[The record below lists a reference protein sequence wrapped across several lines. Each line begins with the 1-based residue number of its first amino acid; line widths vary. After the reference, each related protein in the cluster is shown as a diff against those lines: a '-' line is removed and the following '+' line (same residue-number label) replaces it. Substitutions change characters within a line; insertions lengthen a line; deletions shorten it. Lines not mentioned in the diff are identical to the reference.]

1 MARNPYQI
9 LGIDVDASLTE
20 AREAYHRLVELF
32 HPDRLQGLRGDVQA
46 EAEKRL
52 REATDAIK
60 SIQGRF
66 GRPIVSPGH
75 EAAKRQAWVGE
86 PASPV
91 VATRPDRGP
100 NPMAPSD
107 EAERRAARVYEI
119 ELREV
124 DGDALRVRWHGAH
137 AAAVLAALRH
147 AHRVDGPIRQI
158 DWGGYEVVLDGAAAR
173 RLLCSVDAPNG
184 WHDEPAELLGA
195 SDHLLPV
202 RQGGPHHAVIELGVV
217 LDQLQDSSHYTVVAE
232 VY

>member
-1 MARNPYQI
+1 VARDPYQI
-9 LGIDVDASLTE
+9 LGIDVGASLSE

-52 REATDAIK
+52 REATSAIK

-66 GRPIVSPGH
+66 GRPLVSPGH
-75 EAAKRQAWVGE
+75 EAAKHQQWVGE
-86 PASPV
+86 PVPPV
-91 VATRPDRGP
+91 VATQPDRGP
-100 NPMAPSD
+100 NPLAPSD
-107 EAERRAARVYEI
+107 EAERRAARVYEV

-124 DGDALRVRWHGAH
+124 EGGALRVRWHGAH

-173 RLLCSVDAPNG
+173 RLLCSVDAPRG
-184 WHDEPAELLGA
+184 WHEEPAELLGA
-195 SDHLLPV
+195 SDHQLPV
-202 RQGGPHHAVIELGVV
+202 RQGGPHHTVVRLGAV
-217 LDQLQDSSHYTVVAE
+217 LDQLRDDGHYTVVAE